1 MQVKLVN
8 ILTYVPILSYENGIL
23 SHNSNRHAVQ
33 YKRPVATWAPMWVAS
48 LFYYLHCDLFPDD
61 QVDTSKL
68 QQPIKP
74 KLYFG
79 KFVALEYNLT

>member
-1 MQVKLVN
+1 VVGRTWPDITETIAHQTACYPIQTLLNTKRQTWPKYAFV
-8 ILTYVPILSYENGIL
+8 YVE
-23 SHNSNRHAVQ
+23 
-33 YKRPVATWAPMWVAS
+33 
-48 LFYYLHCDLFPDD
+48 LFPDD

-74 KLYFG
+74 KRYFG